1 MIVTYKYII
10 KIVENF
16 RSFIYL
22 YLYNVLYMKSVV
34 IQSKKLDIINRIT
47 SLDDID
53 LLEKVLQLLSTSS
66 MDSNISYAKDE
77 ILTDLKQGLKELK
90 MIQQG
95 KLKSTPLKDFL
106 HDL

>member
-22 YLYNVLYMKSVV
+22 YLYNVLYMKSVA

-47 SLDDID
+47 SLDDIV
-53 LLEKVLQLLSTSS
+53 LLEKVLQLL
-66 MDSNISYAKDE
+66 
-77 ILTDLKQGLKELK
+77 
-90 MIQQG
+90 
-95 KLKSTPLKDFL
+95 
-106 HDL
+106 

>member
-1 MIVTYKYII
+1 
-10 KIVENF
+10 
-16 RSFIYL
+16 
-22 YLYNVLYMKSVV
+22 MKSVT
-34 IQSKKLDIINRIT
+34 IQSEKLDIINRIT

>member
-22 YLYNVLYMKSVV
+22 YLYNVLYMKSVA

-95 KLKSTPLKDFL
+95 KLKSTPLKV
-106 HDL
+106 

>member
-22 YLYNVLYMKSVV
+22 YLYYVLYMKSVV

-47 SLDDID
+47 SLDDIV

>member
-66 MDSNISYAKDE
+66 MDSNISFAKDE

>member
-22 YLYNVLYMKSVV
+22 YLYNVLYMKSVA

-95 KLKSTPLKDFL
+95 KLKSTPLNEFL
-106 HDL
+106 NEL

>member
-22 YLYNVLYMKSVV
+22 YLYNVLYMKSVA
-34 IQSKKLDIINRIT
+34 IQSKKLDIINRII

>member
-22 YLYNVLYMKSVV
+22 YLYNVLYMKSVA

-47 SLDDID
+47 SLDDIV

-66 MDSNISYAKDE
+66 MDSNISFAKDE

>member
-22 YLYNVLYMKSVV
+22 YSYNVLYMKSVA

-66 MDSNISYAKDE
+66 MDSNISFAKDE
-77 ILTDLKQGLKELK
+77 ILTNLKQGLKELK

>member
-66 MDSNISYAKDE
+66 MYSNISFAKDE

>member
-22 YLYNVLYMKSVV
+22 YLYNVLYMKPVA
-34 IQSKKLDIINRIT
+34 IQSKKLDIINRIC
-47 SLDDID
+47 SLNDIV
-53 LLEKVLQLLSTSS
+53 LLEKILQLLSTSS
-66 MDSNISYAKDE
+66 TDNNISNDKDE

>member
-22 YLYNVLYMKSVV
+22 YLYNVLYMKSVA